1 MAMLSPAPVRR
12 DLLHAAGQAGALL
25 GASRRVAA
33 PMVDQALERLNER
46 SLLGLSLDGRAV
58 SLHGLV
64 ARVVCGWLAQ
74 RGRLATAGRAAAS
87 ALERSAAALA
97 EPRDHVA
104 VRELLGQV
112 TALLDNAAASAGDAD
127 EELTTMLMRLR
138 ILALHHLIELGDNLP
153 RAIAIGEPLTADL
166 ERRLGPDAPD
176 TMRSRNDLARAYRE
190 AGRVADAVPLVE
202 RTLAA
207 RERQFGADHPSTLA
221 SRNNLASAYR
231 ATGRPAEAIPLFEKN
246 VAACE
251 RLLGADHP
259 RTLASRHNLELARQE
274 SAQAENDRQ

>member
-1 MAMLSPAPVRR
+1 MKR
-12 DLLHAAGQAGALL
+12 
-25 GASRRVAA
+25 SRVFI
-33 PMVDQALERLNER
+33 PQNK
-46 SLLGLSLDGRAV
+46 
-58 SLHGLV
+58 GLV
-64 ARVVCGWLAQ
+64 GVVPVACP
-74 RGRLATAGRAAAS
+74 AAAQS
-87 ALERSAAALA
+87 YSAAT
-97 EPRDHVA
+97 RS
-104 VRELLGQV
+104 RS
-112 TALLDNAAASAGDAD
+112 SAN
-127 EELTTMLMRLR
+127 
-138 ILALHHLIELGDNLP
+138 LALHDLIELGDNLP

-166 ERRLGPDAPD
+166 ERLLGPDDPD
-176 TMRSRNDLARAYRE
+176 TMRSLNDLARAYRE

-259 RTLASRHNLELARQE
+259 RTLASRHNLELARRE
-274 SAQAENDRQ
+274 SAQAGNDRQ